1 LSPFSATIVQNS
13 SNLRNDR
20 NFATVGCA
28 WSEIDSVSKDE
39 ARWKTT
45 RRVPI
50 PGKRAEIVGKPSRH
64 PTCRVFKVPG
74 SKKNGFVMRRRLRNF
89 LPIVL
94 IALTAQILAPIAVS
108 WAATLAIS
116 DPLRAAEIC
125 STGASQSDQSGAPR
139 MHDGACSIC
148 CVAHAAA
155 PVDTP
160 EAPVATPFRRFER
173 VVWLDR
179 APDLLGSRTGSNSQ
193 ARAPPQLT

>member
-1 LSPFSATIVQNS
+1 
-13 SNLRNDR
+13 
-20 NFATVGCA
+20 
-28 WSEIDSVSKDE
+28 
-39 ARWKTT
+39 
-45 RRVPI
+45 
-50 PGKRAEIVGKPSRH
+50 
-64 PTCRVFKVPG
+64 
-74 SKKNGFVMRRRLRNF
+74 MRRRLRNF

-125 STGASQSDQSGAPR
+125 STGAVSGTGQSDQSGAPR

-160 EAPVATPFRRFER
+160 EAPVAVPFRRFDR

-179 APDLLGSRTGSNSQ
+179 TPDLLGSRTGSNSQ